1 MDAIVHFDEIFLKGK
16 NQGLFVKKLADN
28 IRRLFVNAAVKR
40 IEGGFFVGSLD
51 ETQVSRF
58 ACVPGIAKFAEAIV
72 CKRNLADMQKSL
84 LKQKILPE
92 QKTFRISASRSDK
105 KYELTSDELN
115 RELGKY
121 IFEQRGL
128 IVDLKNPDINFH
140 VDIGRT
146 RAMVYGNIQNGA
158 GGLPV
163 GTAGRVLCLLSGGID
178 SPVAA
183 YQMMKRGAEVVLVHF
198 QNQTKVTDEV
208 SEKIIDLAK
217 KLAQFQPLVRLLI
230 VPFGDLQR
238 QIIMKVPADLRMII
252 SRRLMF
258 KISENIAHDE
268 KCQALVTGD
277 SLGQVASQTLE
288 NLTAVYDPINI
299 LKLAPLIG
307 SNKVEITR
315 IAERIGTMPISI
327 RPYEDCCS
335 LFVARHPKTKARIS
349 EVEKCEITLDL
360 SGLDKIK
367 PISYNISM
375 S

>member
-1 MDAIVHFDEIFLKGK
+1 M
-16 NQGLFVKKLADN
+16 
-28 IRRLFVNAAVKR
+28 
-40 IEGGFFVGSLD
+40 
-51 ETQVSRF
+51 
-58 ACVPGIAKFAEAIV
+58 PGIAKFAEAMI
-72 CKRNLADMQKSL
+72 CKRNLADIQKSL

-92 QKTFRISASRSDK
+92 QKTFRITASRSDK

-128 IVDLKNPDINFH
+128 NVDLKNPDINFH

-146 RAMVYGNIQNGA
+146 RAVVYGNLRDGA

-183 YQMMKRGAEVVLVHF
+183 FQMMKRGAEVVLIHF

-217 KLAQFQPLVRLLI
+217 KLAQFQPIVRLLI

-258 KISENIAHDE
+258 KISENIARNE
-268 KCQALVTGD
+268 KCQALATGD

-288 NLTAVYDPINI
+288 NLTAVYDSVNI

-335 LFVARHPKTKARIS
+335 LFVARHPKTKAHVY
-349 EVEKCEITLDL
+349 EVAKCENTLDL
-360 SGLDKIK
+360 STLDKIA

-375 S
+375 SYK